1 MKACRTLPYAF
12 FVFCIAVAVLLF
24 SFRVSAQEPGKTEGQ
39 RNSLAILIQGNQ
51 ALGQAALQKAAA
63 EELKAFEKE
72 GRKRSDIDDAAF
84 QMKLA
89 YRRAGY
95 AFATVD
101 YSIGESGGKS
111 TVTFTVTE
119 GPLVHLKKILVT
131 GNQSFEQ
138 QTLLA
143 FFERENQGLLGH
155 GEVPLIK
162 ADVESAVSRIR
173 DYYLSRGFLNVVV
186 GEPGFTFNPDK
197 TEATVSLHVEEG
209 VRFVIHDVIVQGDAV
224 EGLKG
229 FVQAL
234 RNEWLGRPYFSR
246 RAVDLRNKLTDFLG
260 NKGYPRAAINV
271 REEQGGSP
279 GRVVLVADVDKG
291 PLVTISRIVIT
302 GNEKIRN
309 NFIRSRLTL
318 KPGDRFDLGKQR
330 ESFTRLY
337 RTGLF
342 SQVSLNLQE
351 EKKSNGWPLVVEVK
365 EVPAKEVYFESG
377 WGSYERLRMGAG
389 FRDRNLFGTGRILD
403 LKGNGSLKARGIE
416 VSVSDPWFLNTS
428 VSASLPVRY
437 SRREEPSF
445 TREAKEAAVQ
455 FSKEFPAHHLSL
467 AAQYGFRVT
476 KLSGVSAEEIN
487 PQDDYNLASAKIQTT
502 YDTRDDPLFPSRGQ
516 RCFVTVERAGTF
528 LGGEIS
534 FFRFTGGARFFH
546 SVTKNTILALRYST
560 GLIIPG
566 SNTITVP
573 VAERFFNGGE
583 NTVRSFR
590 QSELGP
596 QDQSGDPAGGL
607 AFNVFSVELRQRL
620 KQNLVG
626 SIFLDL
632 GNISPNRTRYERG
645 LPPYQNRSD
654 ILSDTFSGYFKDMRP
669 GVGVGLQYLLPVG
682 PLRADVAF
690 NPDRDAERGEESVV
704 FHFSVGMAF

>member
-1 MKACRTLPYAF
+1 M
-12 FVFCIAVAVLLF
+12 
-24 SFRVSAQEPGKTEGQ
+24 E
-39 RNSLAILIQGNQ
+39 
-51 ALGQAALQKAAA
+51 
-63 EELKAFEKE
+63 
-72 GRKRSDIDDAAF
+72 
-84 QMKLA
+84 
-89 YRRAGY
+89 
-95 AFATVD
+95 
-101 YSIGESGGKS
+101 ESGGTL
-111 TVTFTVTE
+111 TVTFTVEE
-119 GPLVHLKKILVT
+119 GPLVHLEKILVT

-143 FFERENQGLLGH
+143 FFERENQSLLGH
-155 GEVPLIK
+155 GEIPLVK

-173 DYYLSRGFLNVVV
+173 DFYLSKGFFKVFV
-186 GEPGFTFNPDK
+186 GEPQFTFNPDK
-197 TEATVSLHVEEG
+197 TEATVSVHVEEG
-209 VRFVIHDVIVQGDAV
+209 VRFVIHDVVVRGDTV

-229 FVQAL
+229 VVQTL
-234 RNEWLGRPYFSR
+234 RNEWLERPYFSR
-246 RAVDLRNKLTDFLG
+246 RAVDLRNRLTDFFG
-260 NKGYPRAAINV
+260 NQGYPRAV
-271 REEQGGSP
+271 VHVKEEQGESP
-279 GRVVLVADVDKG
+279 GQVVLVAAVEKG
-291 PLVTISRIVIT
+291 PLVTISRIVIK

-309 NFIRSRLTL
+309 NFIRNRLIL
-318 KPGDRFDLGKQR
+318 KPGERFDLRKQR

-342 SQVSLNLQE
+342 SRVSLNLQE
-351 EKKSNGWPLVVEVK
+351 VKESNGWPLIVEVK

-428 VSASLPVRY
+428 VAASLPVRY

-445 TREAKEAAVQ
+445 TREAKEASIQ
-455 FSKEFPAHHLSL
+455 FSKEVPAHHLSL

-487 PQDDYNLASAKIQTT
+487 PQDDYNLASAKIQST
-502 YDTRDDPLFPSRGQ
+502 YDTRDDPLFPSSGQ
-516 RCFVTVERAGTF
+516 RCFVSAERAGTF

-546 SVTKNTILALRYST
+546 SLTKNTILALRYST

-566 SNTITVP
+566 SNAITVP

-607 AFNVFSVELRQRL
+607 AFNVFSVELRHRL

-626 SIFLDL
+626 SFFLDL
-632 GNISPNRTRYERG
+632 GNISPNRTRHERR
-645 LPPYQNRSD
+645 LPPYESRSD

-682 PLRADVAF
+682 PVRADVAF